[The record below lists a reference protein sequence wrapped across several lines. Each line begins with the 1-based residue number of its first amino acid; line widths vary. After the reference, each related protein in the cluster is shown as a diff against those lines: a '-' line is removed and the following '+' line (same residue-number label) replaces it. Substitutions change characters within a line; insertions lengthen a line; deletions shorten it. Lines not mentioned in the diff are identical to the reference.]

1 MWGMTCEQEEEEGAK
16 FLQIPLLHPSLR
28 LGPRESPICE
38 DSLGGAAVE
47 RERGRRGCVRDARLS
62 LLSSLQSNLGG
73 RYKLYSHNIVSGLLE
88 SSLLS
93 FMGAFPSSFVVY
105 SSFYRNAFYG
115 RGT

>member
-1 MWGMTCEQEEEEGAK
+1 MTCEQEEGAK

-47 RERGRRGCVRDARLS
+47 RERGCVRDARLN

>member
-1 MWGMTCEQEEEEGAK
+1 MWGMTCEQEKEGAK